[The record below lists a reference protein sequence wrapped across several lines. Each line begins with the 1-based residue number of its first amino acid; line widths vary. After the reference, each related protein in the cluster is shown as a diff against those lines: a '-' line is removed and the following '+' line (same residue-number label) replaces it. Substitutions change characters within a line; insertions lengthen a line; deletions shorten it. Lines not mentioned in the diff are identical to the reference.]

1 MTLLSADIPRF
12 SATLNDILSK
22 LFEDSVKGNVSSLS
36 LLVVGLFF
44 GAMVAL
50 ILLGLFV
57 TRKPTKRL
65 LDVPSTWI
73 TDQARVLDLLDSA
86 VVQRCKIR
94 VSFHRDMGVGRSTDG
109 TLLSS
114 DQNGLTLEIPS
125 IKVIN
130 QNWIGRSLDL
140 SFRMKLPDQPQLQ
153 SNFGFMAEIIGFDQP
168 QEDITIIRLSHPG
181 RLEFNQNRQHL
192 RVDPPEKFVSSIQI
206 WTEEILKRRGA
217 KVQEPDTWGP
227 PELSSTAGGKRELTL
242 ENISGGGMRLRIEPS
257 VLHTTSAKIDL
268 RVNLVCSLTL
278 VGVESPDMVTY
289 YLVSQVLKCFDDCQS
304 KQKLSLGLV
313 FTAMGVIQPPPL
325 TGLRW
330 RSVVRDY
337 GVYELDNWVYELH
350 LELYRSRGQT

>member
-1 MTLLSADIPRF
+1 MTLFPADVPRF
-12 SATLNDILSK
+12 AASLNDILSK

-44 GAMVAL
+44 GVVVVL
-50 ILLGLFV
+50 ILLSLFV
-57 TRKPTKRL
+57 TRKPVKRL

-73 TDQARVLDLLDSA
+73 TDQNRVLELLDSA

-114 DQNGLTLEIPS
+114 DRGGLTLEIPS
-125 IKVIN
+125 LKSIN
-130 QNWIGRSLDL
+130 QKWIGRSLDL

-153 SNFGFMAEIIGFDQP
+153 SNFGFLAEITGFEQP
-168 QEDITIIRLSHPG
+168 QEEITIIKLSQPS

-192 RVDPPEKFVSSIQI
+192 RVDPPEKYVRSVQV
-206 WTEEILKRRGA
+206 WTEESLKRRGA
-217 KVQEPDTWGP
+217 KVQDPETWGQ
-227 PELSSTAGGKRELTL
+227 PEFSTTAGGKRDLTL

-257 VLHTTSAKIDL
+257 ALATTRAKLDQH
-268 RVNLVCSLTL
+268 VNLVCALTL
-278 VGVESPDMVTY
+278 GGVESPDMTTY
-289 YLVSQVLKCFDDCQS
+289 YLVCQVLKCFDDCQS
-304 KQKLSLGLV
+304 RQRLSLGLV
-313 FTAMGVIQPPPL
+313 FTATGVIQPPPL